1 MRLALNGGEPIR
13 KTLLPYGRQTVS
25 DDDIC
30 AIEQVLR
37 SDWLTTG
44 PKVEEFEEVFAAYVG
59 AKYAVAFSSGTAG
72 LHAAVFAA
80 GLGASDE
87 AITTPLTFAATANC
101 LLYQNAKPV
110 FADVEPGTLNI
121 APEQITRCLNPRV
134 KAILPVDYAG
144 HPAELDEI
152 RQIAERN
159 GLVIIEDAAHALG
172 ATYKG
177 RRIGTLSTMTVFSTH
192 PVKHITTG
200 EGGVVTTQDARLMEL
215 LRLFRNHGIR
225 GNARERQ
232 EQGKWFYEMVAL
244 GYNYRVTDIQCA
256 LGITQLQKLDG
267 WLGRR
272 RAIASSYS
280 HALEQIPEV
289 EVPVQQPHCASAWH
303 LYVIRLNL
311 ERFRVDR
318 SQVFHAL
325 RAENIGV
332 TVHYI
337 PVPWHPYYEQ
347 LGYRKGQWPVAES
360 AYERILTLPLF
371 PRMTDSDVEDVIRGL
386 QKVVDAFRA

>member
-44 PKVEEFEEVFAAYVG
+44 PKVAEFEEVFAGYVG

-80 GLGASDE
+80 GLGPNDE

-110 FADVEPGTLNI
+110 FADVQPGTLNI

-152 RQIAERN
+152 RAIAERN

-172 ATYKG
+172 ATYNG

-200 EGGVVTTQDARLMEL
+200 EGGVVTTQDAKLMEL

-232 EQGKWFYEMVAL
+232 EQGKWFYEM
-244 GYNYRVTDIQCA
+244 
-256 LGITQLQKLDG
+256 
-267 WLGRR
+267 
-272 RAIASSYS
+272 
-280 HALEQIPEV
+280 
-289 EVPVQQPHCASAWH
+289 
-303 LYVIRLNL
+303 
-311 ERFRVDR
+311 
-318 SQVFHAL
+318 
-325 RAENIGV
+325 
-332 TVHYI
+332 
-337 PVPWHPYYEQ
+337 
-347 LGYRKGQWPVAES
+347 
-360 AYERILTLPLF
+360 
-371 PRMTDSDVEDVIRGL
+371 
-386 QKVVDAFRA
+386 

>member
-13 KTLLPYGRQTVS
+13 QTLLPYGRQTVG

-30 AIEQVLR
+30 AVEQVLR

-44 PKVEEFEEVFAAYVG
+44 PKVEEFEEVFAGYVG
-59 AKYAVAFSSGTAG
+59 AKHAVALSSGTAG

-80 GLGASDE
+80 GLGPNDE

-101 LLYQNAKPV
+101 LLYQGARPV
-110 FADVEPGTLNI
+110 FADVQPDTLNI
-121 APEQITRCLNPRV
+121 DPEQIIRCLNPRV

-152 RQIAERN
+152 RAIAERN

-177 RRIGTLSTMTVFSTH
+177 RRVGTLSTMSVFSTH

-200 EGGVVTTQDARLMEL
+200 EGGIVTTEDAKLAER

-225 GNARERQ
+225 GSVRDRL
-232 EQGKWFYEMVAL
+232 EQGKWFYEMVTL

-256 LGITQLQKLDG
+256 LGITQLQKLDR
-267 WLGRR
+267 WLERR
-272 RAIASSYS
+272 RVIARIYS
-280 HALEQIPEV
+280 QALEEIPEV
-289 EVPVQQPHCASAWH
+289 EIPIQRPHCDSAWH
-303 LYVIRLNL
+303 LYVVRLNL
-311 ERFRVDR
+311 ERLRAKR
-318 SQVFHAL
+318 SQVFQAL
-325 RAENIGV
+325 RAENIGAA
-332 TVHYI
+332 VHYI
-337 PVPWHPYYEQ
+337 PVPWHPYYQQ
-347 LGYRKGQWPVAES
+347 LGYGKGLWSVAER
-360 AYERILTLPLF
+360 AYERLLTLPLF
-371 PRMTDSDVEDVIRGL
+371 PGMSDSDVEDVIRGL
-386 QKVVDAFRA
+386 HKVVGAFRA